1 MFLISLF
8 AFSCCLL
15 SCSWRFF
22 ILLIRYSRAYDM
34 SLSVT
39 KWGQSCGDGADKQ
52 EEVKRQKRCDA
63 ELCLLL
69 SFLLTFI
76 FRELM
81 RAAREAAREASAA
94 AAAAEAASV
103 AAAAAEAAV
112 DNSGATG
119 SIKTE
124 GIKGRSAQLGGDGLG
139 RDDRKRKR
147 DSTGSTGMRAEGG
160 GGQAKKEDACVGVGT
175 VDAGSDEDVR
185 VGARDASSN
194 LSHQRAGGIVE
205 DADVRFADLSEEKA
219 AALDAQVTTS

>member
-1 MFLISLF
+1 MVMELTSKKK
-8 AFSCCLL
+8 SNV
-15 SCSWRFF
+15 RN
-22 ILLIRYSRAYDM
+22 
-34 SLSVT
+34 
-39 KWGQSCGDGADKQ
+39 GAM
-52 EEVKRQKRCDA
+52 QK
-63 ELCLLL
+63 LCHLP

-94 AAAAEAASV
+94 AAAAEAALV
-103 AAAAAEAAV
+103 AAATAEAAV

-119 SIKTE
+119 ISKTE

-160 GGQAKKEDACVGVGT
+160 GGQAKKEDTFVGVGA

-194 LSHQRAGGIVE
+194 LSHQRAGGVVE

-219 AALDAQVTTS
+219 AALDAQVTIS